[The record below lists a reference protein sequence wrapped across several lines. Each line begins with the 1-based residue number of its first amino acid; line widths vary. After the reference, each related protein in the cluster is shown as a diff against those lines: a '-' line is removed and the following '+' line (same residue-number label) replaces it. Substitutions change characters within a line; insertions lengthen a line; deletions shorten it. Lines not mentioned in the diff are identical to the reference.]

1 MRDMI
6 PINLRKIL
14 IALVVIIVLGPP
26 IGLYVQHKLFPPV
39 LLYELSY
46 TEILSEDDKATG
58 NIPVILNFCFEVPT
72 DLNLKGDLQDFMVT
86 LTKKDIKNIVM
97 TDVTDIRDFNYKA
110 REGCGDYAVKIEAED
125 TRSAYQL
132 YRNGEIK

>member
-6 PINLRKIL
+6 SINLKKIL
-14 IALVVIIVLGPP
+14 IVLVVIIILGPP
-26 IGLYVQHKLFPPV
+26 IGLYIHHKLFPPAV
-39 LLYELSY
+39 LYELSY
-46 TEILSEDDKATG
+46 TEILSDEDKSTG
-58 NIPVILNFCFEVPT
+58 NIPVVLNFCFEVPV

-86 LTKKDIKNIVM
+86 LTKKDIQNIVM
-97 TDVTDIRDFNYKA
+97 SDVTEIRDFNYKA
-110 REGCGDYAVKIEAED
+110 KEGCGDYAVKIEAED